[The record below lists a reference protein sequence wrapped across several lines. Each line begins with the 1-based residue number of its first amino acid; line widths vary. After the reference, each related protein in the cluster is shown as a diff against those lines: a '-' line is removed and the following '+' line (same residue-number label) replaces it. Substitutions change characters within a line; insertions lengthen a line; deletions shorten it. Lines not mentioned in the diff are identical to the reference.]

1 MERGAV
7 MCTRTQPAGVAYA
20 FLLALF
26 AVGTSTAPLA
36 AQPQTRE
43 GSVRWSAEFP
53 EPFEPGE
60 RASVGSYH
68 KGPVAVNFESL
79 SPLLIEPPPSAAWS
93 VLTADPRRG
102 HVVFRDEKPGL
113 VPNPDPRAKPF
124 YKRAEGAISAL
135 AWVDKDF
142 LDVRV
147 NVRVNTSGGVEG
159 RGAHSRQGPMARW
172 DKGSNFVWCAV
183 NFGAGTVSI
192 VRAQH
197 FGVIKDIPRSERKI
211 QGFASTKAYDVRLDA
226 VGRTL
231 RCQVFEEG
239 RVVADTADVRDPVN
253 SNRGVAG
260 VVFELALEKTFEP
273 LEGSFTRLSA
283 VELVR
288 Q

>member
-1 MERGAV
+1 MKRGSA
-7 MCTRTQPAGVAYA
+7 MCTGTQPAAAAKV

-26 AVGTSTAPLA
+26 AIGASAAPLA
-36 AQPQTRE
+36 AQPQLRE
-43 GSVRWSAEFP
+43 GSARWSAEFP
-53 EPFEPGE
+53 EPFQPGE
-60 RASVGSYH
+60 RASVGSYNR
-68 KGPVAVNFESL
+68 GPVVVNFESL
-79 SPLLIEPPPSAAWS
+79 SPLLIEPPPSAAWR
-93 VLTADPRRG
+93 VLTDDARRG

-113 VPNPDPRAKPF
+113 VPNPDPRAQPF

-135 AWVDKDF
+135 AWVDRDF

-147 NVRVNTSGGVEG
+147 SVRVNTSGGVEG
-159 RGAHSRQGPMARW
+159 RGAYSRQGPMARW

-197 FGVIKDIPRSERKI
+197 FGIIKDIPRSERKI
-211 QGFASTKAYDVRLDA
+211 EGFASTKAYDVRLDA

-231 RCQVFEEG
+231 RCQVLEEG
-239 RVVADTADVRDPVN
+239 RVVADTAVRDPVN

-260 VVFELALEKTFEP
+260 VLFELALQKTFEP
-273 LEGSFTRLSA
+273 LEGSFTKLSA
-283 VELVR
+283 VDLVR